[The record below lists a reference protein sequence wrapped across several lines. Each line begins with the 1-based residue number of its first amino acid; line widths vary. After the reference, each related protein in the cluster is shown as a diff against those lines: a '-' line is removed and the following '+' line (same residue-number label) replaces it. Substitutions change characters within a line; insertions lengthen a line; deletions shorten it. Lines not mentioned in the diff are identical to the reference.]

1 MDDVDAKTPDGADHD
16 IALALRDLQTALKA
30 AAEGRKRRQERRQ
43 EPLGGDRGD
52 APAPREAP
60 GLMERK
66 IELLEQRLEKARAGI
81 VRRDERIA
89 ALERAGAQQAATIEE
104 IHASRSWRIT
114 APIRRLRS
122 GA

>member
-30 AAEGRKRRQERRQ
+30 AAEGRKRRQER
-43 EPLGGDRGD
+43 LGGDRGD